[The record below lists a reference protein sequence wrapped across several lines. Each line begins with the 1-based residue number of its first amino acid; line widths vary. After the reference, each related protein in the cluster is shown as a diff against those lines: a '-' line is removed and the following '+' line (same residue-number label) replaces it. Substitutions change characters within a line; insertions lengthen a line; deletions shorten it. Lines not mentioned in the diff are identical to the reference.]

1 MNRTAILA
9 SAVIMLLT
17 FQSIAE
23 AASISTRVRILES
36 KVYKQGKLI
45 KEQAKKDRAYTS
57 GLKQGLKEIELLRI
71 ELQKFMRQKEAM
83 EKKPSSYDG
92 DLDRTYSFP

>member
-9 SAVIMLLT
+9 SVVVMFLT

-45 KEQAKKDRAYTS
+45 QQQAKKDRAYTS
-57 GLKQGLKEIELLRI
+57 DLKQGLKEIELLRV
-71 ELQKFMRQKEAM
+71 ELQKFMRQKETS
-83 EKKPSSYDG
+83 EKKPSYDG
-92 DLDRTYSFP
+92 DLDRAYSFP

>member
-9 SAVIMLLT
+9 SAVVMFLT

-45 KEQAKKDRAYTS
+45 KQQAKKDHAYTS
-57 GLKQGLKEIELLRI
+57 DLKQGLKEIELLRI
-71 ELQKFMRQKEAM
+71 ELQKFMREKETSK
-83 EKKPSSYDG
+83 KKPSYDG
-92 DLDRTYSFP
+92 DLDRAYSFP